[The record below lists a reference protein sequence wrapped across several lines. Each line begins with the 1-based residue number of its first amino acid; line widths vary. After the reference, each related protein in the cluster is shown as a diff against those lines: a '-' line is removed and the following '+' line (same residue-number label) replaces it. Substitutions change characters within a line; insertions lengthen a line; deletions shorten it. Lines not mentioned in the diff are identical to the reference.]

1 MIITCQI
8 YPDRQKRAAEVVC
21 VKARFPNKWS
31 FIDKNTVKRIIKL
44 NGHLPKIEI
53 TWNVPEFARTKG
65 VRHAKVWY
73 DLQEYIKK
81 TNKRITPED
90 FKILE
95 ERNREN
101 FLRHI
106 DNAKNYIE
114 SIDLY
119 TLSDF
124 TQSVLYTHKTTI
136 DNMTSVLKSL
146 IQKLEKIITKV
157 SPDKTVYYSLGMIIY
172 KNQDIVLGAKISEDI
187 YAQYFGVDI
196 EQVEAYDEPVRL
208 YW

>member
-1 MIITCQI
+1 MTITSQI
-8 YPDRQKRAAEVVC
+8 DRQKRPVEVVC
-21 VKARFPNKWS
+21 VKERFCNNGWSFPN
-31 FIDKNTVKRIIKL
+31 IDIVKYIIEL
-44 NGHLPKIEI
+44 NSELPKIDL
-53 TWNVPEFARTKG
+53 TWNVPEFARTK
-65 VRHAKVWY
+65 KVPHIKLWY
-73 DLQEYIKK
+73 DPHDFIKK
-81 TNKRITPED
+81 TKKKVTAEE

-95 ERNREN
+95 ERTSEN
-101 FLRHI
+101 VLRHI

-124 TQSVLYTHKTTI
+124 SQSVLYTQKTKLENI
-136 DNMTSVLKSL
+136 SSVLKSL
-146 IQKLEKIITKV
+146 IKKLKKIITKV
-157 SPDKTVYYSLGMIIY
+157 SPDKKVYYSLCMRIY
-172 KNQDIVLGAKISEDI
+172 ENKDIVLGAKISEDI